1 MLMYICHFYLILFLT
16 LQKITNNFK
25 RCLKAD
31 EFINKLCN
39 EHQII
44 FITTDYNNVF
54 TNLKRLKLQNY
65 FPLWPTTNMFSCSE
79 SKSFISR
86 PVISAWVTLT
96 CSYAQPGL
104 CEQISFGLST
114 PFPWQP
120 EDQTQSGL
128 SLLDSVKDKEFVKTK
143 KERSKDK
150 TCNGVNRASSQSPQ
164 FNLPCS

>member
-1 MLMYICHFYLILFLT
+1 MNLLTSFAMNIKLFSW
-16 LQKITNNFK
+16 NNFI
-25 RCLKAD
+25 L
-31 EFINKLCN
+31 LY
-39 EHQII
+39 
-44 FITTDYNNVF
+44 TTDYNNVF

-65 FPLWPTTNMFSCSE
+65 FPLWPTTNTFACSE
-79 SKSFISR
+79 SKSFILR

-96 CSYAQPGL
+96 CSYVQPGL